1 MEANSSLSAFW
12 AERAGLPNPRE
23 EATPVTGAVEGFC
36 PGDCDDKF
44 YLTILIFGALSLLG
58 STGRVGGTIVSL
70 RAVQPRDK
78 SASLVIT
85 ISLLS
90 LLAFFPSPIIFG
102 ALMDNACLIWG
113 EKCGERTNCLLYD
126 TDTMRHYMCGLTAAC
141 LALATLFDI
150 GVYRSEQVKRLQ
162 LWEEEEE
169 GEKEGEDETK
179 REEKNEDKHETKI

>member
-23 EATPVTGAVEGFC
+23 EATPITGAVEGFC
-36 PGDCDDKF
+36 PGDCDNKF

-162 LWEEEEE
+162 LWEE
-169 GEKEGEDETK
+169 KEG
-179 REEKNEDKHETKI
+179 EEKNEDKQESKI